1 MKIKRNTLLNEELNP
16 LLTILTFLSFM
27 NTFLDPTDRRC
38 LSKQVFPCKKQP
50 CDVNIMIDFLPKMLG

>member
-27 NTFLDPTDRRC
+27 NTFLDATDRRC
-38 LSKQVFPCKKQP
+38 FSK
-50 CDVNIMIDFLPKMLG
+50 